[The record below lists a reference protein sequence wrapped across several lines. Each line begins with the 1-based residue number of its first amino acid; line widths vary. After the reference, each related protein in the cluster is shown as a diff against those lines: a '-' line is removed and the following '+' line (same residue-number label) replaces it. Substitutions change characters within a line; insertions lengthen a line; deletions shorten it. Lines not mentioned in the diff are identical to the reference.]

1 LSFVIYDVETTGL
14 NRRFDQILHFAA
26 IRTDETLAATATIE
40 VRSRLLPYVVPS
52 PKALVLTGTSLK
64 DLTSPLRPS
73 HYEMVCEIQRAL
85 AEWSPALFLGY
96 NSIRFDEEFLRQAF
110 YQCLHPTFL
119 TNTNKNARADVLNL
133 MRAVSCLRPGVLHVP
148 RNSDGRQV
156 FRLSELAAANGLAAG
171 GAHDAMRDVDLTL
184 RLCRRVREGA
194 ADIWSN
200 FIRFASKAAVVA
212 FILDEPAFGYFDN
225 FEGTRTVRPLT
236 RIGVS
241 PLDAN
246 VHYCLDLTH
255 DVDALRRLTDDELDE
270 MVRSSATS
278 PIRRVKVN
286 ASPFVCPLWELS
298 TADLEPADGDE
309 LIQLAQRI
317 RSEDRFVRRLEA
329 ASRKTDRAYPPS
341 EHVELQIYGNGWP
354 SDEDVAA
361 CRHFHQSPWEMRL
374 QIALGLGDLR
384 FRRLGRRLVYLE
396 RPDLLRSDDRTAC
409 DAEVIRRVRGGDGDF
424 PWMTLP
430 QALLEIEEL
439 IATAPH
445 LEHKRL
451 RTLREETRNLA
462 SVQNLASDFLV
473 PRGGL
478 S

>member
-26 IRTDETLAATATIE
+26 VRADEALVPMATIE
-40 VRSRLLPYVVPS
+40 VRSRLLPYIVPS
-52 PKALVLTGTSLK
+52 PKALVLTGTSLR
-64 DLTSPLRPS
+64 DLTSSLRPS

-133 MRAVSCLRPGVLHVP
+133 MRAVSCLRPGVLRVP
-148 RNSDGRQV
+148 RNSDQRQV

-171 GAHDAMRDVDLTL
+171 GAHNAMRDVELTL
-184 RLCRRVREGA
+184 QLCQRVREGA
-194 ADIWSN
+194 ADIWSS

-212 FILDEPAFGYFDN
+212 FILEEPAFGYFDN

-236 RIGVS
+236 HIGVS

-255 DVDALRRLTDDELDE
+255 DVDALRRLTDDELGE

-278 PIRRVKVN
+278 PIRSVKVN

-298 TADLEPADGDE
+298 ADDLEPADGDE

-317 RSEDRFVRRLEA
+317 RSEDKFVQRLA
-329 ASRKTDRAYPPS
+329 AAARSTDRTYPPS

-374 QIALGLGDLR
+374 DIALGLTDRR
-384 FRRLGRRLVYLE
+384 FTRLGRRLIYLE
-396 RPDLLRSDDRTAC
+396 RPDLLRPDERATF
-409 DAEVIRRVRGGDGDF
+409 DAEVIRRLRGGDGNF

-430 QALLEIEEL
+430 QALAEIEEL
-439 IATAPH
+439 IAAASDD
-445 LEHKRL
+445 ERERL
-451 RTLREETRNLA
+451 QTMREETRK
-462 SVQNLASDFLV
+462 LV
-473 PRGGL
+473 PG
-478 S
+478 